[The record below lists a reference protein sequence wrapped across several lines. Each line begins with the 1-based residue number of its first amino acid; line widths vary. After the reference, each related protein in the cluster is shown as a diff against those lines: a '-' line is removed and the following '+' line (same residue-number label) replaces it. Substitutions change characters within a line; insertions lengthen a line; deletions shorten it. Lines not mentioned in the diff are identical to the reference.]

1 MTLLGLVELSHTP
14 NRVAP
19 GPCAQAALAENNVAV
34 NTAVQT
40 IRFLYRIDSVPSN
53 YCVASRN
60 LVSILNAVQ
69 RCNVA
74 RS

>member
-19 GPCAQAALAENNVAV
+19 GPWAQAALAEHNVAA

-53 YCVASRN
+53 AAFNDNN
-60 LVSILNAVQ
+60 LLTS
-69 RCNVA
+69 
-74 RS
+74 